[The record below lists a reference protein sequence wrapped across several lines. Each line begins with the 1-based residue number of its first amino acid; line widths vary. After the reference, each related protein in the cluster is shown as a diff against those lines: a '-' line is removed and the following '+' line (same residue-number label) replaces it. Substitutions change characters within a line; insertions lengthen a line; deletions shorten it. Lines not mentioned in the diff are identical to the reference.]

1 MTPLRPLDRHIRADL
16 NRRLTLIG
24 TQLGADLVTIVSPIL
39 PGLAKVNEAT
49 VAAHERLEQELKKLG
64 VDTTP
69 RFGIEP
75 PLGRAAPD
83 SPTGTA
89 SVRARRHER

>member
-1 MTPLRPLDRHIRADL
+1 MKPLDRHIREDL

-24 TQLGADLVTIVSPIL
+24 TQLGADVVTIVSPIL
-39 PGLAKVNEAT
+39 PGLGKVNEAT

-64 VDTTP
+64 VDTRP

-75 PLGRAAPD
+75 PLGRAARD
-83 SPTGTA
+83 FTAGTA
-89 SVRARRHER
+89 SLGARHREG